1 MKAIRTTSMAGV
13 LCLTLLTST
22 LAMSCREESEIT
34 SIQGTQT
41 DNHQNAKTRFI
52 NVKGNAFAYRVLGKD
67 GGIPLVLLP
76 GLGGSMDDWDPA
88 VTDGLAKK
96 YKVILFDNKG
106 VAASKGVT
114 PNTVQAMADDAIDF
128 IEALNLNKI
137 NIMGFSMGGFVAQR
151 VVLTKPALINKII
164 LTGTGPQGAI
174 GLSNLPNIIAG
185 TAGLSPE
192 ASFLK
197 FGFTESA
204 ASIAAGKASYA
215 RIQLRTTDRD
225 LPLSDATSA
234 SQFTAV
240 LSWSQANP
248 NALTEIKNIKNPV
261 LIVHGQNDLPVSVQ
275 NAQNM
280 LQNLDHAELLVF
292 PDSGH
297 ASFFQNHDAFVS
309 RASEFLNK

>member
-1 MKAIRTTSMAGV
+1 MKAIRKMSATSV
-13 LCLTLLTST
+13 LCLTLFTAVT
-22 LAMSCREESEIT
+22 MSCREESENT
-34 SIQGTQT
+34 PVQEAPAATHQT
-41 DNHQNAKTRFI
+41 AKTQFI
-52 NVKGNAFAYRVLGKD
+52 NVKGTSFAYRVLGKE

-96 YKVILFDNKG
+96 YKVIIFDNKG
-106 VAASKGVT
+106 VAASKGTT

-128 IEALNLNKI
+128 IEALHLNKV

-151 VVLTKPALINKII
+151 VVLTKPSLINKVI
-164 LTGTGPQGAI
+164 LTGTGPMGAI

-185 TAGLSPE
+185 TAGLSAE
-192 ASFLK
+192 ESFLK
-197 FGFTESA
+197 FGFTSSA
-204 ASIAAGKASYA
+204 ESIAAGKASYA
-215 RIQLRTTDRD
+215 RIQLRTVDRD

-240 LSWSQANP
+240 LSWAQP
-248 NALTEIKNIKNPV
+248 DTNALTEINKIKNPV
-261 LIVHGQNDLPVSVQ
+261 LIVHGENDLPVSVQ

-280 LQNLDHAELLVF
+280 KQNLDHAELLIF

-297 ASFFQNHDAFVS
+297 ASFFQNHDAFV
-309 RASEFLNK
+309 AKAVAFLNE

>member
-1 MKAIRTTSMAGV
+1 MKTIRKISAASL
-13 LCLTLLTST
+13 LCLTLFTVIT
-22 LAMSCREESEIT
+22 MSCSEENEPPAVQEI
-34 SIQGTQT
+34 QNR
-41 DNHQNAKTRFI
+41 NHQNAKTRFV
-52 NVKGNAFAYRVLGKD
+52 NVKGNTFAYRILGKD
-67 GGIPLVLLP
+67 EGIPLVLLP

-106 VAASKGVT
+106 VASSKGIT
-114 PNTVQAMADDAIDF
+114 PNTVQAMADDAVDF
-128 IEALNLNKI
+128 IRALNLDKV

-151 VVLTKPALINKII
+151 IVLTYPSLIDKMI

-174 GLSNLPNIIAG
+174 GLSNLPDIVG
-185 TAGLSPE
+185 STAGLSPE

-204 ASIAAGKASYA
+204 QSIAAGKAAYA

-225 LPLSDATSA
+225 LILSDATSN

-240 LSWSQANP
+240 LTWAQPDAG
-248 NALTEIKNIKNPV
+248 ALEELKNIKNPV
-261 LIVHGQNDLPVSVQ
+261 LIVHGENDLPISVQ
-275 NAQNM
+275 NAKNM
-280 LQNLDHAELLVF
+280 AGNLEHSELLVF

-297 ASFFQNHDAFVS
+297 ASFFQNHEAFVA
-309 RASEFLNK
+309 RALEFLGK

>member
-1 MKAIRTTSMAGV
+1 MKTIRKISAV
-13 LCLTLLTST
+13 SLLCLSLFTVVTV
-22 LAMSCREESEIT
+22 SCSEENEPPTIQEI
-34 SIQGTQT
+34 QNR
-41 DNHQNAKTRFI
+41 NHQNAKTQF
-52 NVKGNAFAYRVLGKD
+52 VDSKGNKIAYRILGKED
-67 GGIPLVLLP
+67 GIPLVLLP

-88 VTDGLAKK
+88 VTNGLAKK

-106 VAASKGVT
+106 VASSQGNT
-114 PNTVQAMADDAIDF
+114 PNTVQEMADDAIDF
-128 IEALNLNKI
+128 IKALHLNKV

-151 VVLTKPALINKII
+151 VVLTNPGLINKVI

-204 ASIAAGKASYA
+204 QSIAAGKAAYA

-225 LPLSDATSA
+225 PVLSDATSNA
-234 SQFTAV
+234 QFTAV
-240 LSWSQANP
+240 LSWAQQDV
-248 NALTEIKNIKNPV
+248 NALTVLKNIKNPV
-261 LIVHGQNDLPVSVQ
+261 LIVHGENDLPVSVQ
-275 NAQNM
+275 NAKNM
-280 LQNLDHAELLVF
+280 AQNLEHSELVIF

-297 ASFFQNHDAFVS
+297 ASFFQNHDAFV
-309 RASEFLNK
+309 AKAVEFLGK

>member
-1 MKAIRTTSMAGV
+1 MKAIRKISVTGV
-13 LCLTLLTST
+13 LCLTLFTAVT
-22 LAMSCREESEIT
+22 MSCREESEIT
-34 SIQGTQT
+34 TVREIPAATHQT
-41 DNHQNAKTRFI
+41 AKTQFI
-52 NVKGNAFAYRVLGKD
+52 NVKGTSFAYRVLGKE
-67 GGIPLVLLP
+67 GGVPLVLLP

-96 YKVILFDNKG
+96 YKVIIFDNKG
-106 VAASKGVT
+106 VAASKGTT

-128 IEALNLNKI
+128 IKALHLNKV

-151 VVLTKPALINKII
+151 VVLTQPSLINKVI
-164 LTGTGPQGAI
+164 LTGTGPMGAI

-192 ASFLK
+192 ESFLK
-197 FGFTESA
+197 FGFTQSA

-215 RIQLRTTDRD
+215 RIQLRTIDRD

-240 LSWSQANP
+240 LSWAQPDA
-248 NALTEIKNIKNPV
+248 NALTEINKIKNPV
-261 LIVHGQNDLPVSVQ
+261 LIIHGENDLPISVQ

-280 LQNLDHAELLVF
+280 KQNLDHAELLIF

-297 ASFFQNHDAFVS
+297 ASFFQNHDAFVA
-309 RASEFLNK
+309 RAIAFLN

>member
-1 MKAIRTTSMAGV
+1 MKTIRKISVASL
-13 LCLTLLTST
+13 LCLSLFTVVT
-22 LAMSCREESEIT
+22 MSCTEENEPPTLQEI
-34 SIQGTQT
+34 QNRDHQT
-41 DNHQNAKTRFI
+41 AKTQWV
-52 NVKGNAFAYRVLGKD
+52 NVKGVAFAYRVLGKED
-67 GGIPLVLLP
+67 GIPLVLLP

-88 VTDGLAKK
+88 VTNGLSKK
-96 YKVILFDNKG
+96 YKVIIFDNKG
-106 VAASKGVT
+106 VATSKGDT

-128 IEALNLNKI
+128 IQTLNLNKV

-151 VVLTKPALINKII
+151 LVLTNPSLINKVI

-204 ASIAAGKASYA
+204 TSIAAGKASFA
-215 RIQLRTTDRD
+215 RIQLRTHERD
-225 LPLSDATSA
+225 LPLSDASSN

-240 LSWSQANP
+240 LSWAQPNT
-248 NALTEIKNIKNPV
+248 NALTELKNIKNPV
-261 LIVHGQNDLPVSVQ
+261 LIVHGENDLPVSVQ
-275 NAQNM
+275 NAKNTAQNIE
-280 LQNLDHAELLVF
+280 HAELVIL

-297 ASFFQNHDAFVS
+297 ASFFQNHGAFVS
-309 RASEFLNK
+309 KAIEFLSK